1 MCGITGIVGDF
12 GLSALESMTR
22 TLAHRGPDGEGVVC
36 PEGEGFGLG
45 HRRLSIIDLS
55 SAGAQPMADPTGRYW
70 ITYNG
75 EVYNFPELRRELESK
90 GRVFR
95 SATDTEVVL
104 AAYEQ
109 WGPECLNQLNGMF
122 AFAIWDRASR
132 SLFAARDRLGG
143 KPLYRAET
151 QAALV
156 FASAVKAIPAGGFV
170 LADPHPQGNHHPSR
184 YPSVLRAR

>member
-1 MCGITGIVGDF
+1 MCGIAGIVGEVQA
-12 GLSALESMTR
+12 GALGSMVRSLS
-22 TLAHRGPDGEGVVC
+22 HRGPDGEGVLC
-36 PEGEGFGLG
+36 PGGEGFALG

-55 SAGAQPMADPTGRYW
+55 PAGAQPMSDPTGRYW

-75 EVYNFPELRRELESK
+75 EVYNFRELRSELESR

-132 SLFAARDRLGG
+132 SLFAARDRLGI
-143 KPLYRAET
+143 KP
-151 QAALV
+151 
-156 FASAVKAIPAGGFV
+156 F
-170 LADPHPQGNHHPSR
+170 
-184 YPSVLRAR
+184 